1 MMRLVTFSLALL
13 ALSAPVG
20 ARAQQLAPV
29 VPAAA
34 TSFTST
40 PSPRAVTESE
50 APPGPAALDLRILAA
65 VSPRPSYWLQGG
77 IIGALVF
84 AGAAAWFSRI
94 CESSDVGGS
103 CGAPRVKFIL
113 GAIPLGF
120 ITGALIGGNI
130 HPHQAEPPPSQ

>member
-1 MMRLVTFSLALL
+1 MIKHSFKALTVVALL
-13 ALSAPVG
+13 AVTLPRGADAQALSTPLLPVTPRIDTLARSTLTTAPVS
-20 ARAQQLAPV
+20 PD
-29 VPAAA
+29 AA
-34 TSFTST
+34 
-40 PSPRAVTESE
+40 
-50 APPGPAALDLRILAA
+50 
-65 VSPRPSYWLQGG
+65 SPRPSYWLLGG

>member
-1 MMRLVTFSLALL
+1 MINRCFQLLAVAIALAPAL
-13 ALSAPVG
+13 PRAAQSQALSAPILPVTP
-20 ARAQQLAPV
+20 RLYAPLRD
-29 VPAAA
+29 
-34 TSFTST
+34 S
-40 PSPRAVTESE
+40 SPVNLFSSE
-50 APPGPAALDLRILAA
+50 AT
-65 VSPRPSYWLQGG
+65 SPRPSFWLQGG